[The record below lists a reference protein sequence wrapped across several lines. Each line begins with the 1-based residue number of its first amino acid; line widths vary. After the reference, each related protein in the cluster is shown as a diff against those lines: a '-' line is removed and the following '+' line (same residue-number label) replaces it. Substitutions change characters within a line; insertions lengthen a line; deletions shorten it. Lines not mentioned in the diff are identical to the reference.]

1 MISNTKISLG
11 STISTG
17 NVSQSIAANSGT
29 MSLKTPWGVACCC
42 LLFLL
47 LLLEPRRG
55 VCKLKTQDDN
65 SFTSCVLVD
74 FAHKIQYN
82 TICIGVLVDSYFH
95 NSWLR

>member
-1 MISNTKISLG
+1 MISNTEISLG

-17 NVSQSIAANSGT
+17 NVSQSIAASPQT
-29 MSLKTPWGVACCC
+29 RHRVSQDSLGGC
-42 LLFLL
+42 LLLL

-55 VCKLKTQDDN
+55 VCKLKNQDDN
-65 SFTSCVLVD
+65 SFTSCVLVN

-82 TICIGVLVDSYFH
+82 TICSIGVLVDSYFH